1 MVRPLYEHT
10 QAGWPI
16 RVALLA
22 AAMIFVGSTMLAGPG
37 EVGTAETLTLLGA
50 AAALVVGWLWSS
62 LTVRVADGALRLQ
75 FGLGV
80 PRRTIRLSDID
91 SLEVARTRFWDGWGV
106 RRTRRGWLY
115 NVSGYDALLVRRK
128 DGSALLVGTDEPR
141 KLKAALERAL
151 SAGSP
156 R

>member
-1 MVRPLYEHT
+1 MARPLYEHT
-10 QAGWPI
+10 QAGWPT

-22 AAMIFVGSTMLAGPG
+22 VAMIFVGSTMLAGPG
-37 EVGTAETLTLLGA
+37 EVETADAVMLAGA
-50 AAALVVGWLWSS
+50 AAALVIGWFWSS
-62 LTVRVADGALRLQ
+62 LTVRIADGALRLQ

-80 PRRTIRLSDID
+80 PRRTIRLSDIE
-91 SLEVARTRFWDGWGV
+91 SLEVTRTRFWDGWGV

-115 NVSGYDALLVRRK
+115 NVSGFDALLVRRK
-128 DGSALLVGTDEPR
+128 DGSTLLVGTDEPR

-151 SAGSP
+151 SAGNP

>member
-1 MVRPLYEHT
+1 MARPLYEHT
-10 QAGWPI
+10 QAGWPT

-22 AAMIFVGSTMLAGPG
+22 VAMIFVGSTMLPGPG
-37 EVGTAETLTLLGA
+37 EVETADALMLVGA

-62 LTVRVADGALRLQ
+62 LTVRVADGALRLK

-91 SLEVARTRFWDGWGV
+91 SLEVTRTRFWDGWGV

-128 DGSALLVGTDEPR
+128 DGRALLVGTDEPR

-151 SAGSP
+151 SAGNP

>member
-1 MVRPLYEHT
+1 VGRPLYEHT
-10 QAGWPI
+10 QAGWPT

-22 AAMIFVGSTMLAGPG
+22 VAMIFVGSTMLAGPV
-37 EVGTAETLTLLGA
+37 EVGTADVVMLAGA
-50 AAALVVGWLWSS
+50 TAALVVGWLWSS
-62 LTVRVADGALRLQ
+62 LTVRIADGALRLQ

-91 SLEVARTRFWDGWGV
+91 SLEVTRTRFWDGWGL

-115 NVSGYDALLVRRK
+115 NVSGYDALLVRCK
-128 DGSALLVGTDEPR
+128 DGRALLVGTDEPR

-151 SAGSP
+151 SACNP

>member
-1 MVRPLYEHT
+1 VRAVARPLYEHA
-10 QAGWPI
+10 QAGWPT

-22 AAMIFVGSTMLAGPG
+22 AAMIFVGSTMLPSPG
-37 EVGTAETLTLLGA
+37 EDGTAEALTLVGA

-62 LTVRVADGALRLQ
+62 LTVR
-75 FGLGV
+75 
-80 PRRTIRLSDID
+80 
-91 SLEVARTRFWDGWGV
+91 
-106 RRTRRGWLY
+106 
-115 NVSGYDALLVRRK
+115 
-128 DGSALLVGTDEPR
+128 VGTDEPR